1 MRLTNIQP
9 ALSPSRPL
17 LLPLM
22 LVALWLPVGSAA
34 LAIWRPAAVQARPA
48 AAAASRHAWTVAL
61 PATATVRLRQG
72 GSLSGRLLKLTATSI
87 TLAMGPQSRTLDLAD
102 VSGID
107 FATPNDPWVTLPQGR
122 RQLRPIR
129 GLSLPLDPLPSAAI
143 QLNRGS
149 ETAVVDLTPV
159 FSEAEFA
166 KLTGNP
172 EVVHL
177 LTRLEVTPEGSI
189 GLWVRPYEMLP

>member
-1 MRLTNIQP
+1 MSHTNIQT
-9 ALSPSRPL
+9 ALTPSRLL

-22 LVALWLPVGSAA
+22 PVALWLPLGSAG

-48 AAAASRHAWTVAL
+48 AAAVSRHAWTVAL

-87 TLAMGPQSRTLDLAD
+87 TLVMGPQSRTLALAD

-107 FATPNDPWVTLPQGR
+107 FAQPNDLWVTLPQGR
-122 RQLRPIR
+122 QQLRPIR
-129 GLSLPLDPLPSAAI
+129 GLSLPLDPLPSSAI
-143 QLNRGS
+143 QLDRGR

-159 FSEAEFA
+159 FSEAQFA

-172 EVVHL
+172 KVVHL
-177 LTRLEVTPEGSI
+177 LTRMEVTPEGSI